1 MVALLN
7 VRNKQISKD
16 QLKSKVYQR
25 LQDAHTKKSHLA
37 VNPSTLM

>member
-7 VRNKQISKD
+7 VRDKHKIQG

-25 LQDAHTKKSHLA
+25 LQNTHKKITFS
-37 VNPSTLM
+37 S

>member
-7 VRNKQISKD
+7 VRNEQIIKG

-25 LQDAHTKKSHLA
+25 LQNTQKKITFS
-37 VNPSTLM
+37 S

>member
-16 QLKSKVYQR
+16 QLKIKVYQR
-25 LQDAHTKKSHLA
+25 LKNTHTKKSHLA